1 MGVFIS
7 LLSNKPLDLK
17 FINEQRIK
25 QLQASLNIEYQDKL
39 TFLSEDRKTFLL
51 NFSRDNHL
59 YSTTDQISVVKAN
72 SISYITAL
80 QGYIWEKDQLENIP
94 LNATDLSGKLKY
106 ESCEQVRNECNGE
119 YSVIKLSSNG
129 ECLVFNDRL
138 SVEPIYYAEERGRI
152 IISNRI
158 RLIKDLLEKW
168 DYDIETL
175 NWLSVVGY
183 IIGNGTSTKQIKR
196 LEQGA
201 YIEVQNGQLKIHENN
216 LFMFNSQDIK
226 EQVEKDEDAFINE
239 SIEHC
244 VKNISVILEK
254 NPTAAV
260 PLSGGKDSRAV
271 LALILRAGQ
280 HKTINA
286 YTNGVET
293 HPDVIVAKE
302 IAEHYGVQLVIN
314 EPKKPGETAV
324 EDILLKLMG
333 SVFQT
338 DGMLGLWDARGYYSP
353 RDQLVM
359 PGFIGEVYREK
370 HKKVDLSTVDRAC
383 RFFHHMNLFDP
394 AKVMHNSVRIIYERL
409 LRKKIEY
416 YLAHGAKLTDIPE
429 VIYTTEKV
437 PSWIG
442 VLRRNDG
449 YSDTFVAP
457 LNTENFV
464 KLSFLQGY
472 EQREMERIHFEIIN
486 RTDSWLTELPFA
498 NDKWDGRLEKYAY
511 GRNLRAQPVPVPKN
525 IPAFG
530 SWQYE
535 INQSSNLRLKI
546 WEIVSSYKNSPIW
559 NYFNRSS
566 VERKILFQK
575 MSYLELIGIYG
586 FLTNFFFIHG
596 IEVPMKIQLPLRY
609 RSTSEKHLVPIQT
622 PGSKTVFF
630 YDGTKYKQAIKSWND
645 FVESGAS
652 KKEII
657 NLPHWCVDVMSWAPS
672 SGQDRG

>member
-7 LLSNKPLDLK
+7 VLSNNPLDSK

-25 QLQASLNIEYQDKL
+25 QLETSLNIEYQDKL
-39 TFLSEDRKTFLL
+39 TFLSEDRKTLLL

-59 YSTTDQISVVKAN
+59 YSTKDQIAVVKAN

-80 QGYIWEKDQLENIP
+80 QGYIWEKDQFENIP
-94 LNATDLSGKLKY
+94 LNATDLFEKLKY
-106 ESCEQVRNECNGE
+106 ESCEQIRNKCNGE

-138 SVEPIYYAEERGRI
+138 SVELIYYAKEQGRV

-158 RLIKDLLEKW
+158 RLIKYLLEKW
-168 DYDIETL
+168 DYDIEAL
-175 NWLSVVGY
+175 SWLSVVGY
-183 IIGNGTSTKQIKR
+183 IIGSDTSIKQIKR

-216 LFMFNSQDIK
+216 LFMFNNQDIK

-244 VKNISVILEK
+244 VKNISVILGK

-271 LALILRAGQ
+271 LALIMRAGQ

-293 HPDVIVAKE
+293 HPDVIVARE
-302 IAEHYGVQLVIN
+302 IAERYGVHHVVN
-314 EPKKPGETAV
+314 EPKKPGETPV

-338 DGMLGLWDARGYYSP
+338 DGMMGLWDASGYYSP
-353 RDQLVM
+353 LDQLIVA
-359 PGFIGEVYREK
+359 GFIGEVYREK
-370 HKKVDLSTVDRAC
+370 HKKVDLSTVDSAS

-394 AKVMHNSVRIIYERL
+394 AKIMHNSAKAIYERL
-409 LRKKIEY
+409 LRKRIEY

-429 VIYTTEKV
+429 VVYTTEKV
-437 PSWIG
+437 PNWIG

-449 YSDTFVAP
+449 YSGTITAP

-486 RTDSWLTELPFA
+486 RTDSWLTELAFA
-498 NDKWDGRLEKYAY
+498 NDKWDVRLEKYAY
-511 GRNLRAQPVPVPKN
+511 GRNLRAQPVPVPQD
-525 IPAFG
+525 IPTFG
-530 SWQYE
+530 SWQHE

-546 WEIVSSYKNSPIW
+546 WEIVSSYNNSPIW

-566 VERKILFQK
+566 VERKILSEK
-575 MSYLELIGIYG
+575 MGLLELIAIYG
-586 FLTNFFFIHG
+586 FLTNFFFVHG
-596 IEVPMKIQLPLRY
+596 IEIPMKIQLPLRY
-609 RSTSEKHLVPIQT
+609 RSTSEKHFVPVQAL
-622 PGSKTVFF
+622 GSKTIFF
-630 YDGTKYKQAIKSWND
+630 YDGTKYKQVVKSWDD

-657 NLPHWCVDVMSWAPS
+657 DLPHCCVDVMRWPPS
-672 SGQDRG
+672 LAQDKG

>member
-7 LLSNKPLDLK
+7 VLSKRPLDSK

-25 QLQASLNIEYQDKL
+25 QLETSLNIEYQDKL
-39 TFLSEDRKTFLL
+39 TFLSEDRKTLLL

-59 YSTTDQISVVKAN
+59 YSTKDQISVVKAN

-80 QGYIWEKDQLENIP
+80 QGYIWEKDQFENIP
-94 LNATDLSGKLKY
+94 LNATDLSEKLKY
-106 ESCEQVRNECNGE
+106 KSCEQIRNECNGE
-119 YSVIKLSSNG
+119 YSVIRLSSDG

-138 SVEPIYYAEERGRI
+138 SVEPVYYATEQGRI

-168 DYDIETL
+168 DYDMETL
-175 NWLSVVGY
+175 GWLSAVLY
-183 IIGNGTSTKQIKR
+183 IFGNGTSIKQIKR
-196 LEQGA
+196 LEEGA
-201 YIEVQNGQLKIHENN
+201 YIQVQNGQLKMRENN
-216 LFMFNSQDIK
+216 LFMFNDQDIK
-226 EQVEKDEDAFINE
+226 ERVEEDEDAFINE
-239 SIEHC
+239 SIEHS
-244 VKNISVILEK
+244 VKNISVILGK

-271 LALILRAGQ
+271 FALILRAGQ

-302 IAEHYGVQLVIN
+302 IAEHYGVHHVIN
-314 EPKKPGETAV
+314 EPKKPGELSA
-324 EDILLKLMG
+324 EDILLRLMG

-338 DGMLGLWDARGYYSP
+338 DGMLGLWDASGYYSP
-353 RDQLVM
+353 LDKLVVA
-359 PGFIGEVYREK
+359 GFIGEVYREK
-370 HKKVDLSTVDRAC
+370 HRKVDLSTVDSAS

-394 AKVMHNSVRIIYERL
+394 AKIMRDSARAIYERL
-409 LRKKIEY
+409 LRERMEY

-429 VIYTTEKV
+429 VVYTTEKV
-437 PSWIG
+437 PNWIG

-449 YSDTFVAP
+449 YSGTITAP
-457 LNTENFV
+457 LNTENFI

-498 NDKWDGRLEKYAY
+498 NDNWDVRLEKYAH

-525 IPAFG
+525 IPTFG
-530 SWQYE
+530 SWQHK
-535 INQSSNLRLKI
+535 INQSISLRLKI
-546 WEIVSSYKNSPIW
+546 WEIVSSYSNSPIW
-559 NYFNRSS
+559 NYFNRGS
-566 VERKILFQK
+566 VERKILFK
-575 MSYLELIGIYG
+575 RMGLLELIGIYG

-596 IEVPMKIQLPLRY
+596 IEIPMKIKLPLRY
-609 RSTSEKHLVPIQT
+609 RSASEKHLVPVQSL
-622 PGSKTVFF
+622 GSKTIFF
-630 YDGTKYKQAIKSWND
+630 YDGTKYKRVVQSWDD
-645 FVESGAS
+645 FVASGAS
-652 KKEII
+652 REEVI
-657 NLPHWCVDVMSWAPS
+657 NLPHWCVDIMKSPPS
-672 SGQDRG
+672 SGQDKG

>member
-7 LLSNKPLDLK
+7 VLSNKALDPK
-17 FINEQRIK
+17 FIDEQRIK
-25 QLQASLNIEYQDKL
+25 QLETSLNIEYQDKL
-39 TFLSEDRKTFLL
+39 TFLSEDRKTLLL

-59 YSTTDQISVVKAN
+59 YSSQEQVAVVKAN

-80 QGYIWEKDQLENIP
+80 QGYIWEKDRFENIP
-94 LNATDLSGKLKY
+94 LNAIDLSEKLKY
-106 ESCEQVRNECNGE
+106 ESCEQVRNECNGA

-158 RLIKDLLEKW
+158 RLIRDLLEKW
-168 DYDIETL
+168 DYDVETL
-175 NWLSVVGY
+175 NWIAIIGY
-183 IIGNGTSTKQIKR
+183 IIGNDTSIKEIKR
-196 LEQGA
+196 LEEGA
-201 YIEVQNGQLKIHENN
+201 YIEVQNGQLRIHENS
-216 LFMFNSQDIK
+216 LFMFNNQDIK
-226 EQVEKDEDAFINE
+226 EQVERDEDAFINE

-244 VKNISVILEK
+244 SKNIGVILGK

-271 LALILRAGQ
+271 FALILRAGQ

-293 HPDVIVAKE
+293 HPDVIVAKK

-338 DGMLGLWDARGYYSP
+338 DGMMGLWDARGYYSP
-353 RDQLVM
+353 QDQLIVT
-359 PGFIGEVYREK
+359 GLIGEVYREK
-370 HKKVDLSTVDRAC
+370 HKKVDLSTVDSAS

-394 AKVMHNSVRIIYERL
+394 AKIMRDSARAIYERL
-409 LRKKIEY
+409 LRKRIEY
-416 YLAHGAKLTDIPE
+416 YLAHGAMLTDIPE
-429 VIYTTEKV
+429 VVYTTEKL
-437 PSWIG
+437 PNWIG

-449 YSDTFVAP
+449 YSGTIVDP
-457 LNTENFV
+457 LYTENFV
-464 KLSFLQGY
+464 KLSFLKGY
-472 EQREMERIHFEIIN
+472 DQREMERIHFEIIN

-498 NDKWDGRLEKYAY
+498 NDNWDVRLEKYAH

-530 SWQYE
+530 SWQHK
-535 INQSSNLRLKI
+535 INQSISLRFKI
-546 WEIVSSYKNSPIW
+546 WEIVSSYNNSPIW
-559 NYFNRSS
+559 NYFNRRS
-566 VERKILFQK
+566 VERKILFK
-575 MSYLELIGIYG
+575 RMGLLELIAIYG

-596 IEVPMKIQLPLRY
+596 IEIPMKIQLPLRD
-609 RSTSEKHLVPIQT
+609 RSASEKHFVPVQAL
-622 PGSKTVFF
+622 GSKTVFF
-630 YDGTKYKQAIKSWND
+630 YDGTKYKQVVKSWDD

-652 KKEII
+652 REEII
-657 NLPHWCVDVMSWAPS
+657 NLPHWCVDVMRSPP
-672 SGQDRG
+672 